1 MNGLKSITLRLPKD
15 EYLAFDAIC
24 VERGYSKTGKIR
36 EFIRNLV
43 KEEIE
48 AVNVSAGE
56 WTKIEAAIK
65 EIESGKFTTFEAL
78 KRDFAEK
85 KLGNKKSSK

>member
-1 MNGLKSITLRLPKD
+1 VNGVKSITLRLPKD

-48 AVNVSAGE
+48 AVSVSAGE
-56 WTKIEAAIK
+56 WSQIEGAIK
-65 EIESGKFTTFEAL
+65 EIKGGKFTSFEEL

-85 KLGNKKSSK
+85 KLGNKKGS